1 MSNNQ
6 AGRHG
11 IVRGLDSVAR
21 SSSFEGRFGRMFR
34 TLPAATW
41 PEDALKKLAA
51 AMSADAEESPTPEN
65 KSDDE
70 ENSGIS
76 AGYTYFG
83 QFIDH
88 DITFDPNSSLQKDND
103 VNGLVDFRTPRLD
116 LDNVY
121 GRGPDDQPYM
131 YDNTGMKFLLG
142 RQLTGAEAFA
152 HNVKDLQR
160 ITTEPK
166 RAIIGDPRNDENV
179 IVSQLQGA
187 FLRFHNYLVET
198 MPGSSFSDVQREVR
212 FHYQW
217 AVLHDFLPTIIGQK
231 MVDDILSGGLKFYKP
246 RKEAYMP
253 VEFSVAAYRFGHSM
267 VRPIYRLSQTIPRF
281 AIFSNDPGSSLTG
294 FREFPSNWAIDWRLF
309 FNFGNNPNPLSPE
322 RIQPAYKID
331 TSLVNPLANLPASV
345 GGNIPSLPF
354 RNLLRGLRMG
364 LPCGQDVACKMNV
377 TPIPDKNLKVGKA
390 TEGDTATNKSIVD
403 IDPSFKGKAPLW
415 FYILAEAQ
423 QQFKKNNT
431 PIRLGEVGGRI
442 VGEVLIGLLLND
454 SHSYL
459 SMAPCWQPR
468 HDLLLNGKFSIA
480 ALIAAAGKSSN
491 V

>member
-6 AGRHG
+6 PGRHG
-11 IVRGLDSVAR
+11 ILRGLDTAAQ
-21 SSSFEGRFGRMFR
+21 SSTFEGRFGRMFR
-34 TLPAATW
+34 TLPKATW
-41 PEDALKKLAA
+41 TEEALKKLAA
-51 AMSADAEESPTPEN
+51 AMSADPEPNPTPETET
-65 KSDDE
+65 DDE
-70 ENSGIS
+70 ENTGIS
-76 AGYTYFG
+76 AGYTYLG

-103 VNGLVDFRTPRLD
+103 VNSLVDFRTPRLD

-131 YDNTGMKFLLG
+131 YDDTGMKFLLG
-142 RQLTGAEAFA
+142 RPLTGSDLA

-160 ITTEPK
+160 ITSEPK

-179 IVSQLQGA
+179 IVSQLQGV
-187 FLRFHNYLVET
+187 FLRFHNYLVEV
-198 MPGSSFSDVQREVR
+198 MPGSSFSEVQREVR

-217 AVLHDFLPTIIGQK
+217 AVLHDFLPTIIGQG
-231 MVDDILSGGLKFYKP
+231 MVDNILSTGLKFYKP

-267 VRPIYRLSQTIPRF
+267 VRPIYRLNQTIPRF
-281 AIFSNDPGSSLTG
+281 AIFSDNPANSLTG
-294 FREFPSNWAIDWRLF
+294 FREFPSNWSIDWRLY
-309 FNFGNNPNPLSPE
+309 FNFDSNPNPHSPQ

-331 TSLVNPLANLPASV
+331 TSLVNPLANLPASI
-345 GGNIPSLPF
+345 GGTMPSLPL

-364 LPCGQDVACKMNV
+364 LPSGQDVACKMGV
-377 TPIPDKNLKVGKA
+377 PPIADKDLKVGKA
-390 TEGDTATNKSIVD
+390 TEGDTPKNKSIVD

-415 FYILAEAQ
+415 YYILAEAQ

-442 VGEVLIGLLLND
+442 VGEVLIGLLLHD

-459 SMAPCWQPR
+459 SQAPCWQPR
-468 HDLLLNGKFSIA
+468 PELLIKGKFGIA
-480 ALIAAAGKSSN
+480 GLIGGAGRSKFS
-491 V
+491 